1 MAGVYEMKNKLD
13 FGTRVKIK
21 AHLNKKTVEW
31 PNSNF
36 QSLDEYIKTLEPGD
50 YLEIEKYKRV
60 EAIET
65 GILIGV
71 RKLKIFMTLELG
83 ADDFHPDDI
92 VQTCDECK
100 SIYLVAINNHCIR
113 KVYPE
118 DITIINTNIVR

>member
-1 MAGVYEMKNKLD
+1 MKNKLD

-31 PNSNF
+31 PNSDF

-50 YLEIEKYKRV
+50 YFNIEKYQRIK
-60 EAIET
+60 AAET

-71 RKLKIFMTLELG
+71 RKLKTFMTLELG

-92 VQTCDECK
+92 VQTYDEYK
-100 SIYLVAINNHCIR
+100 TVYLIAINNRCIR
-113 KVYPE
+113 KACPE
-118 DITIINTNIVR
+118 DITIINTNIFRE

>member
-31 PNSNF
+31 PNSNS

-50 YLEIEKYKRV
+50 NLDIEKYKRV

-71 RKLKIFMTLELG
+71 RKLM
-83 ADDFHPDDI
+83 
-92 VQTCDECK
+92 VM
-100 SIYLVAINNHCIR
+100 R
-113 KVYPE
+113 
-118 DITIINTNIVR
+118 

>member
-1 MAGVYEMKNKLD
+1 MKNKLD
-13 FGTRVKIK
+13 FGTRVEIK

-31 PNSNF
+31 PTSNF

-65 GILIGV
+65 GILMGV
-71 RKLKIFMTLELG
+71 RKLKTFMTLELG

-92 VQTCDECK
+92 VQTYDEYK
-100 SIYLVAINNHCIR
+100 SIYLVAINKRCIR

-118 DITIINTNIVR
+118 DIEGA